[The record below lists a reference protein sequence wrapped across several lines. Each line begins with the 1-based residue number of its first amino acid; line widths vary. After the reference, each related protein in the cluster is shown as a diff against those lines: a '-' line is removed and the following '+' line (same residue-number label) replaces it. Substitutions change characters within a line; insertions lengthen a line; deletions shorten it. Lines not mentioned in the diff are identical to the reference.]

1 MKKSEPTLPT
11 PYQREY
17 RKKMPDCKRHRSQQ
31 LRPVTVPMPWRYL
44 ITVAVISITCLVFP
58 VQQLIAQ
65 LPPPVEQPVPEQPTE
80 KTEAPDN
87 KAETQQ
93 ETSAT
98 ERLDP
103 EQMTPEEGMV
113 IGDGD
118 DVIMQDN
125 FVQIHGDALIKF
137 EDVILRADY
146 VWADFNDNL
155 MRASGNVHLKVG
167 DEETYSDELVFNLET
182 KKGIARNG
190 FTFSDPWYF
199 GGSEIFKIEDD
210 KSYVRGGTLTTCSLK
225 YPHYYFSVSEVIVRM
240 NQEMI
245 AKNIVLR
252 IGGFPLFYFPAIRRD
267 LRKGKIAKIIVKVGT
282 DSYQGPYTSI
292 ILPLARKRR
301 YDGALLYDRSS
312 RRGQGFGFESKYR
325 FNDTQFREIYIPIPP
340 DATSNQRS
348 KLDEKA
354 KELHER
360 LQGEYDRYWLKQLFL
375 EYKITDEDV
384 NRAKEKAEELLK
396 QLKEEDADFAQLAQQ
411 NSDHETRYEGG
422 DMGFLVPG
430 EQDADGNPL
439 LDPILEETA
448 FQLEEGELSPILK
461 TESAFHLL
469 KIERVLDIYGQREV
483 KLQRID
489 IAIAASTETQQ
500 ALREIGDKIH
510 ERALLGEPFEQLDR
524 EFPEATLS
532 ELNEGKGLL
541 LNEMESGWQYSVR
554 RLEEPGDVTQRRPVS
569 APEGLYI
576 FKLIEKAPTPTF
588 EELAE
593 QFEAEWETFQEE
605 VMRSTTEE
613 TAEDTDTQQSTEAS
627 EAAPALNEESEQSPP
642 NNQIQNAEKKDNE
655 TPRQQS
661 PQTPDNREPQETEE
675 EPRQQFPQDLDNSEL
690 QETEEVETENGTE
703 SEVTAE
709 EAASESEEQTE
720 EELGVYRKHGFR
732 GQWEDPSAVASEA
745 RSLYAGELSRVI
757 STKKA
762 FRLLKVDRKRTYRG
776 DIYFYGADQYS
787 YDRKNASRIGRRWN
801 LRWGHT
807 QSFYT
812 PWDNRQEG
820 RRPISFTGRV
830 DWRALNYK
838 EELKLPGE
846 STLNSFGLLNYGSA
860 FTTWASR
867 DVDENNN
874 LKFSRETIGDFAG
887 RFEVR
892 HIHDFTSEGTTS
904 LQKLPQLT
912 LNFSRMRFSGL
923 PLFSTINTG
932 MLAVSEKFK
941 FDKPFLSLL
950 AFPTLESTS
959 FDMDIEFGNFFR
971 QVYRG
976 KQGEER
982 DVFLQT
988 LDLGL
993 DLRKQSTLLITPLRE
1008 LQLNM
1013 NLDTNIIWHD
1023 QDQEKNRNIVRGVYS
1038 LRGQATNTLF
1048 RIYKIRYI
1056 PGVQK
1061 LRHEIQ
1067 SAVTYDYQPP
1077 VDENENLYPF
1087 GPSTYFY
1094 ERKRLTYN
1102 FNTNI
1107 EIKTRRSQ
1115 SAHRIF
1121 YFDTRLTADFTE
1133 FDPLYKRRYEP
1144 IESDLTFVPLPSRNL
1159 NMTVR
1164 FTHDPNPDP
1173 DDNKQFK
1180 MVGFR
1185 SNIRYTRQK
1194 WNVSLGN
1201 SFSKRHTSR
1210 RASRSITAS
1219 GRYRHSQNLE
1229 FDVSVIYYPIEG
1241 QFYSQRVSIN
1251 RNLHDWNLRI
1261 SWNRV
1266 GIKRDPPYN
1275 NVRQD
1280 FTFQVSLIQEPA
1292 VSMGI
1297 GYDATTETWGLRTL
1311 PAGAPYNAFGT
1322 GNSLG
1327 RSFF

>member
-1 MKKSEPTLPT
+1 MACNQQSCHSTAPMLS
-11 PYQREY
+11 
-17 RKKMPDCKRHRSQQ
+17 HRPCSH
-31 LRPVTVPMPWRYL
+31 L
-44 ITVAVISITCLVFP
+44 ITVVVISITCLVFP
-58 VQQLIAQ
+58 VQHLIAQ
-65 LPPPVEQPVPEQPTE
+65 APLLWEGFVTPTVEQPSPEQPTE
-80 KTEAPDN
+80 EAETPDN
-87 KAETQQ
+87 KDETQQ
-93 ETSAT
+93 EKSAP

-103 EQMTPEEGMV
+103 EQMAPEEGMV

-137 EDVILRADY
+137 EDVILRADH

-167 DEETYSDELVFNLET
+167 NEETYSDELVFNLET

-199 GGSEIFKIEDD
+199 GGTEIFKIEDN
-210 KSYVRGGTLTTCSLK
+210 KSYVRGATLTTCSLK
-225 YPHYYFSVSEVIVRM
+225 YPHYYFSVSEVIIRI
-240 NQEMI
+240 NEEMI

-301 YDGALLYDRSS
+301 YDGALLYDRSA
-312 RRGQGFGFESKYR
+312 RRGQGFGFEVKYR
-325 FNDTQFREIYIPIPP
+325 FNDTQFQEIYIPIPP
-340 DATSNQRS
+340 DATANQRS

-360 LQGEYDRYWLKQLFL
+360 LEGEYDRYWLKQLFL
-375 EYKITDEDV
+375 AYKITDEDV
-384 NRAKEKAEELLK
+384 NRAKEQAEELLK
-396 QLKEEDADFAQLAQQ
+396 QLKEEEADFAQLAQR
-411 NSDHETRYEGG
+411 NSDHGTRYEGG

-430 EQDADGNPL
+430 EHDADEKPL
-439 LDPILEETA
+439 LEPILEEAA

-461 TESAFHLL
+461 TESAFHIL
-469 KIERVLDIYGQREV
+469 KIERVLDIYGEREV
-483 KLQRID
+483 KLRRID
-489 IAIAASTETQQ
+489 IAITASTETQQ
-500 ALREIGDKIH
+500 TLREIADKIH
-510 ERALLGEPFEQLDR
+510 ERALLGETFEQLNR

-532 ELNEGKGLL
+532 EVNEGKGLL

-554 RLEEPGDVTQRRPVS
+554 RLEKPGDVTQRRPVS
-569 APEGLYI
+569 TPEGLYI
-576 FKLIEKAPTPTF
+576 FKLIEKEATPTF

-605 VMRSTTEE
+605 VMQSTTEE
-613 TAEDTDTQQSTEAS
+613 TAENAERVVAPQSGEHTPKQQSTEGSEEAS
-627 EAAPALNEESEQSPP
+627 EAAPALNEESGQAPP
-642 NNQIQNAEKKDNE
+642 NNEIQNAEKTDNE
-655 TPRQQS
+655 
-661 PQTPDNREPQETEE
+661 EHKQE
-675 EPRQQFPQDLDNSEL
+675 FPQDSDNGEL
-690 QETEEVETENGTE
+690 QDTEEVETENGAGGVVTPALRGSAPSGE
-703 SEVTAE
+703 ATAE
-709 EAASESEEQTE
+709 DAPAESEEQTE
-720 EELGVYRKHGFR
+720 EEVAVYRKHGFR
-732 GQWEDPSAVASEA
+732 GQWEDPRAVASEA

-762 FRLLKVDRKRTYRG
+762 FRLFKVDRKRTYRG
-776 DIYFYGADQYS
+776 ELYFYGADQYS

-801 LRWGHT
+801 MRWGHT

-838 EELKLPGE
+838 EELQLPGE
-846 STLNSFGLLNYGSA
+846 STLKSFGLLNYGSA
-860 FTTWASR
+860 FTTWAKE
-867 DVDENNN
+867 DVDEDNN

-887 RFEVR
+887 RLEVR
-892 HIHDFTSEGTTS
+892 HIHDFTGEGTTS

-912 LNFSRMRFSGL
+912 LNFSRMRFSAL
-923 PLFSTINTG
+923 PLFRTLNAG
-932 MLAVSEKFK
+932 MVTASEKLTS
-941 FDKPFLSLL
+941 DKPFLSLL

-988 LDLGL
+988 LDLGF
-993 DLRKQSTLLITPLRE
+993 DLRKQSALLITPLRE
-1008 LQLNM
+1008 LKLNM
-1013 NLDTNIIWHD
+1013 DLNTNVIWHD
-1023 QDQEKNRNIVRGVYS
+1023 QDQDKNRNIVRGVYS
-1038 LRGQATNTLF
+1038 FRGSATNTLF
-1048 RIYKIRYI
+1048 RVYNINYI
-1056 PGVQK
+1056 PGARK

-1067 SAVTYDYQPP
+1067 STLTFDYQPP
-1077 VDENENLYPF
+1077 VDENDNLYPF

-1115 SAHRIF
+1115 SPHRIL

-1133 FDPLYKRRYEP
+1133 FDPLYKRKYEP

-1185 SNIRYTRQK
+1185 SNIRYTRQS
-1194 WNVSLGN
+1194 WNASLGS

-1210 RASRSITAS
+1210 RASRSVTAS
-1219 GRYRHSQNLE
+1219 ARYRYSQNLE
-1229 FDVSVIYYPIEG
+1229 FDVNVIYYPIDG
-1241 QFYSQRVSIN
+1241 QFYSQRISIN

-1266 GIKRDPPYN
+1266 GIKREPPYN

-1297 GYDATTETWGLRTL
+1297 GYDATTETWGLRTV
-1311 PAGAPYNAFGT
+1311 PAGVPYNAFGT

-1327 RSFF
+1327 RSYF

>member
-1 MKKSEPTLPT
+1 MKKGEPTLPILY
-11 PYQREY
+11 PMGAVCNPEY
-17 RKKMPDCKRHRSQQ
+17 VKKMPHRKRNRNQQ
-31 LRPVTVPMPWRYL
+31 PCPSTAPMPWEYL
-44 ITVAVISITCLVFP
+44 ITVAVMFITCLVLP
-58 VQQLIAQ
+58 GQHLIAQ
-65 LPPPVEQPVPEQPTE
+65 APPSAEQPPSEPPTE
-80 KTEAPDN
+80 ETETLDN
-87 KAETQQ
+87 VDETQQ
-93 ETSAT
+93 EKSAT

-103 EQMTPEEGMV
+103 EKMTPEEGMV
-113 IGDGD
+113 IGDGE

-137 EDVILRADY
+137 EDVILQADH

-155 MRASGNVHLKVG
+155 LRASGNVHLKVG
-167 DEETYSDELVFNLET
+167 NEETYSDELVFNLET

-190 FTFSDPWYF
+190 FTFNDPWYF
-199 GGSEIFKIEDD
+199 GGSEIFKIEDN
-210 KSYVRGGTLTTCSLK
+210 KSYVRGATLTTCSLK
-225 YPHYYFSVSEVIVRM
+225 YPHYYFSVSEVIVRI
-240 NQEMI
+240 NEEMI

-292 ILPLARKRR
+292 ILPVARKRR
-301 YDGALLYDRSS
+301 YDGALLYDRSA
-312 RRGQGFGFESKYR
+312 RRGQGFGVESKYR
-325 FNDTQFREIYIPIPP
+325 FNDTQFQEIYIPIPP
-340 DATSNQRS
+340 DVTANQRS

-354 KELHER
+354 KELHDR
-360 LQGEYDRYWLKQLFL
+360 LEGEYDRYWLKQLFL

-384 NRAKEKAEELLK
+384 NRAKERAEELLE
-396 QLKEEDADFAQLAQQ
+396 QLKEEDADFALLAQQ

-430 EQDADGNPL
+430 EHDADGKPL
-439 LDPILEETA
+439 LDPILEEAA
-448 FQLEEGELSPILK
+448 FQLEENKFSTILK
-461 TESAFHLL
+461 TESAFHIL
-469 KIERVLDIYGQREV
+469 KIERVIDIYGEREV
-483 KLQRID
+483 KLRRID
-489 IAIAASTETQQ
+489 IAITASTETQQ
-500 ALREIGDKIH
+500 ALREIADKIH
-510 ERALLGEPFEQLDR
+510 ERALLGETFEQLAQ
-524 EFPEATLS
+524 ELPEATLS
-532 ELNEGKGLL
+532 EVNEGKGLL
-541 LNEMESGWQYSVR
+541 FNEMEPGWQYSVR
-554 RLEEPGDVTQRRPVS
+554 RLEKPGDVTQRRPVS
-569 APEGLYI
+569 APQGLYI
-576 FKLIEKAPTPTF
+576 FKLIEKEATPTF

-605 VMRSTTEE
+605 VMHSTTEE
-613 TAEDTDTQQSTEAS
+613 TAGDAGTQQSTMTDMNGVEVTK
-627 EAAPALNEESEQSPP
+627 PNHESGQPSP
-642 NNQIQNAEKKDNE
+642 NNEIQNAEKTDN
-655 TPRQQS
+655 
-661 PQTPDNREPQETEE
+661 E
-675 EPRQQFPQDLDNSEL
+675 EPRQQPPQDSDNSEL
-690 QETEEVETENGTE
+690 HGTEEVETENGAE
-703 SEVTAE
+703 SEATTEDAT
-709 EAASESEEQTE
+709 SESEEQTV

-757 STKKA
+757 STKNA
-762 FRLLKVDRKRTYRG
+762 FRLLKIDRKRTYRG
-776 DIYFYGADQYS
+776 EIYFYGADQYS

-801 LRWGHT
+801 MRWGHT

-860 FTTWASR
+860 LTTWAR
-867 DVDENNN
+867 QDVDENNN
-874 LKFSRETIGDFAG
+874 LKFSRETIGDVAG
-887 RFEVR
+887 RLEIR
-892 HIHDFTSEGTTS
+892 HIHDFTGEGTTS

-912 LNFSRMRFSGL
+912 LNFSRMRFSEL
-923 PLFSTINTG
+923 PLFRILNAG
-932 MLAVSEKFK
+932 MVTVSEKLK
-941 FDKPFLSLL
+941 SDKPFVSLL

-976 KQGEER
+976 KHEEER

-988 LDLGL
+988 LDLGF

-1013 NLDTNIIWHD
+1013 NLNTNVIWHD
-1023 QDQEKNRNIVRGVYS
+1023 QDQDKNRNIVRGVYS
-1038 LRGQATNTLF
+1038 FRGSATNTLF
-1048 RIYKIRYI
+1048 RVYNIKYI
-1056 PGVQK
+1056 PGARK

-1067 SAVTYDYQPP
+1067 STVTFDYQPS
-1077 VDENENLYPF
+1077 VDENDNLYPF

-1115 SAHRIF
+1115 SPHRIL

-1133 FDPLYKRRYEP
+1133 FDPLYRRKYEP

-1159 NMTVR
+1159 NMTLR

-1185 SNIRYTRQK
+1185 SNIRYTRQS
-1194 WNVSLGN
+1194 WNVSVGS

-1210 RASRSITAS
+1210 SASRSITAS
-1219 GRYRHSQNLE
+1219 GRYRYSQNLE

-1241 QFYSQRVSIN
+1241 QFYSQRLSIN

-1311 PAGAPYNAFGT
+1311 PAGVPYNAFGV

-1327 RSFF
+1327 RSYF